1 MRIINDGSTVSI
13 GFDNT
18 DEMIDCFL
26 DIYVD
31 GGIPSPFK
39 KITDAELFAEIIV
52 KLLDTILGEDYENGR
67 E

>member
-1 MRIINDGSTVSI
+1 MKIINDGSTVSI

-18 DEMIDCFL
+18 DKMRDCFL

-39 KITDAELFAEIIV
+39 NCNDAELFAKIIV
-52 KLLDTILGEDYENGR
+52 KLLDTILGENYEGSR